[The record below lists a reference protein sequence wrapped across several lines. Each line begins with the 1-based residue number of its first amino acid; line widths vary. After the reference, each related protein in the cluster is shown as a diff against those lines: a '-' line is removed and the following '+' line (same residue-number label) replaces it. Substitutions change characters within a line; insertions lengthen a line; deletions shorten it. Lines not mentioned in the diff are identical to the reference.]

1 MRGIMNI
8 LNIEEI
14 NEDTVIY
21 INNKLMNNYSLRS
34 IIREQIG
41 DNTTKN
47 EVEKLRNMIT
57 KKIINLGYKYNS
69 ENRMYI
75 KNQDDLL
82 NLEENKLNLINKN
95 KRKYV
100 KKIDKKLLE
109 NPLHFEIQ
117 LENILLKIDSLSL
130 EECNN
135 DVSIG
140 AYLNPKVVALFSP
153 ILERFNY
160 ISNYQLIKLAIYSV
174 VECSKAISES
184 NWLADY
190 SNFIADT
197 KKEKKKLVI
206 IKGSPVTNKKIAD
219 LQSTFPILNKSDV
232 ISFSMFVFAQCYLKK
247 YLIKD
252 KESQQ

>member
-1 MRGIMNI
+1 M
-8 LNIEEI
+8 
-14 NEDTVIY
+14 
-21 INNKLMNNYSLRS
+21 
-34 IIREQIG
+34 
-41 DNTTKN
+41 
-47 EVEKLRNMIT
+47 
-57 KKIINLGYKYNS
+57 
-69 ENRMYI
+69 
-75 KNQDDLL
+75 
-82 NLEENKLNLINKN
+82 
-95 KRKYV
+95 
-100 KKIDKKLLE
+100 
-109 NPLHFEIQ
+109 
-117 LENILLKIDSLSL
+117 
-130 EECNN
+130 
-135 DVSIG
+135 SIG

-174 VECSKAISES
+174 VDCSKAISES

-247 YLIKD
+247 YPIKD
-252 KESQQ
+252 KES